1 MGKEFIGL
9 WLGNLDGGNVIKN
22 AYLFIFFVTG
32 FGIEKE
38 KIRKIVLFL
47 PTSWIL
53 VVLIQI
59 K

>member
-22 AYLFIFFVTG
+22 AYLSVYFFVTD

-38 KIRKIVLFL
+38 KILKTVLFL
-47 PTSWIL
+47 ST
-53 VVLIQI
+53 
-59 K
+59 